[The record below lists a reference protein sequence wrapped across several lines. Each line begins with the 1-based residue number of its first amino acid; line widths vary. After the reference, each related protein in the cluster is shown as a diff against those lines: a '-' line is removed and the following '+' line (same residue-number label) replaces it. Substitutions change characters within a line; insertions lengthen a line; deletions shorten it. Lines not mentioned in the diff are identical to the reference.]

1 MHSRILR
8 TAALL
13 GVAALALAG
22 CSSSGSSGGKPA
34 VAQNE
39 KATLEIWIRTTPGS
53 PSEAAQQA
61 MVAAFEKKTGYK
73 AELTAIF
80 DDFETKLAQRA
91 GQRKLPDI
99 VMNDISQLGTMH
111 TQGIVREV
119 SATDVPNAKDL
130 TPQAAAAG
138 KATDGKTYAV
148 PYSAQANALLIRSD
162 WLKKLG
168 LKAPT
173 TWDEM
178 RTVAQAFTTE
188 DPDGDGQNDTYGL
201 AVPGSTKRGYA
212 SWYFSNF
219 LWAAG
224 GDFIKKSG
232 AKFVPAMSDDASVKA
247 MEWYRGLQCT
257 DKVMQPGAVS
267 MDTPPTNEAF
277 ETGVAGMYL
286 TGPYM
291 MPRFDKSLGA
301 DKYEVVPAPKG
312 PKDATVLA
320 EGGAIYLM
328 AGSENE
334 KGQNAFADWY
344 ISAGA
349 QKAGMEGQNGTFS
362 VQLPVNQKVKVSD
375 VRDDQRWETF
385 ATAYQDN
392 GRYAPNI
399 PSWTPVRQMTADTVN
414 ALLADC
420 SLDLKDELT
429 KLDGKLTSELLTQG
443 ILKK

>member
-8 TAALL
+8 TAALI
-13 GVAALALAG
+13 GVATLALAG
-22 CSSSGSSGGKPA
+22 CSSTGSGAPA
-34 VAQNE
+34 GVKQNE
-39 KATLEIWIRTTPGS
+39 KSTLEIWIRTTPGS
-53 PSEAAQQA
+53 PSETAQKA

-91 GQRKLPDI
+91 GQKDLPDI

-119 SATDVPNAKDL
+119 SAKDVPHAKDL
-130 TPQAAAAG
+130 TPQAATAG
-138 KATDGKTYAV
+138 KATDGKTYAI
-148 PYSAQANALLIRSD
+148 PYSAQANALLVRSD
-162 WLKKLG
+162 WLQKLG
-168 LKAPT
+168 LQAPK
-173 TWDEM
+173 TWDDLEA
-178 RTVAQAFTTE
+178 VAKAFTTQ
-188 DPDGDGQNDTYGL
+188 DPDGDGQADTYGL
-201 AVPGSTKRGYA
+201 AVPASTKRGYA

-232 AKFVPAMSDDASVKA
+232 GGYLPAMSDLASVKA
-247 MEWYRGLQCT
+247 MEWFRGLQC
-257 DKVMQPGAVS
+257 DAKVVQPGAVS

-291 MPRFDKSLGA
+291 LPRFDKSLGA
-301 DKYEVVPAPKG
+301 DKYEVVPAPEG
-312 PKDATVLA
+312 PKDAAVLA

-328 AGSENE
+328 AGSENQ

-344 ISAGA
+344 IGADA
-349 QKAGMEGQNGTFS
+349 QKAGMEGTNGTFS
-362 VQLPVNQKVKVSD
+362 VQLPVNKTVKVSD
-375 VRDDQRWETF
+375 VRDDKRWETF
-385 ATAYQDN
+385 ATAYQED

-420 SLDLKDELT
+420 SLDLKAELSD
-429 KLDGKLTSELLTQG
+429 LDGKLTAELLTQG